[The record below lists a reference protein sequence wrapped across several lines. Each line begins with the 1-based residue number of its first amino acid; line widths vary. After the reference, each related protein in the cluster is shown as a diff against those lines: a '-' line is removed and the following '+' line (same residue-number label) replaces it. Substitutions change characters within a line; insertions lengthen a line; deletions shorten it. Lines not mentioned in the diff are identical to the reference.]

1 VSGDLRKS
9 RIDAAAASG
18 GTSAGPIY
26 DAVLARVDDLGIGG
40 RALDFGAGTGRLARL
55 LADRPRFSQ
64 VDAADLVEYT
74 GAGAGRVRWMI
85 ADLNEKLPAHEGT
98 YDLVVAAEVIEHL
111 ENPRFVAREWF
122 RLLRPGGWLVAS
134 TPNNESWRSV
144 VSLLFRGHFAAFTG
158 SNYPAHVTALLRAD
172 LERILEEA
180 GFREIGFAFTGHGL
194 VPKLTSLT
202 WQGLSRG
209 LLSGVRYSDNVVC
222 TAMRP
227 R

>member
-1 VSGDLRKS
+1 MSGDLQKA
-9 RIDAAAASG
+9 RIDAASASG
-18 GTSAGPIY
+18 GTSAEPIY
-26 DAVLARVDDLGIGG
+26 DAVLARVDALGVAGT
-40 RALDFGAGTGRLARL
+40 ALDFGAGTGRLAARL
-55 LADRPRFSQ
+55 AGRGLFTR

-74 GAGAGRVRWMI
+74 GAGDGRVRWVI
-85 ADLNEKLPAHEGT
+85 ADLNDRLPVADAT

-158 SNYPAHVTALLRAD
+158 TNYPAHVTALLRAD
-172 LERILEEA
+172 LARILGEA
-180 GFREIGFAFTGHGL
+180 GFGEVGFTFTEHGA

-222 TAMRP
+222 TARKP